1 MRRQSRTSDT
11 AGRLWDVLTVAAVIF
26 LAVAVWQRGYRYGAV
41 PVGQEVARVFV
52 IPGYVASE
60 YRQSNFPAFL
70 EGRRFREQREEIRPL
85 DHPSR

>member
-1 MRRQSRTSDT
+1 MRRQSGTTDRTWT
-11 AGRLWDVLTVAAVIF
+11 VLTVAAMIF
-26 LAVAVWQRGYRYGAV
+26 LGVAILYRLLL
-41 PVGQEVARVFV
+41 PVARDVTKAVV
-52 IPGYVASE
+52 IPGYLQSE